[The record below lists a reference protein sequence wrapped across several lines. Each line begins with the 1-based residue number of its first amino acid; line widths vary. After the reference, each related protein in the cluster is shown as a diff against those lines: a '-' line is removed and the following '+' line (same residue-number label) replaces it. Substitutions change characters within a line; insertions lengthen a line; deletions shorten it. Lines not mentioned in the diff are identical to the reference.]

1 MPFFFIFF
9 CSTFWSDKES
19 LPTDFCRHFYT
30 LHFFLGK
37 KKKKTKAFSS
47 ASLDVCVSIF
57 TRARRLKEEEEEE
70 ARTHLSTERERERER
85 GATIIAVVLLL
96 GSALSYFFLEGLRF
110 SSSFRSPPRKVW
122 L

>member
-57 TRARRLKEEEEEE
+57 TRARRLKEEEEE
-70 ARTHLSTERERERER
+70 
-85 GATIIAVVLLL
+85 
-96 GSALSYFFLEGLRF
+96 
-110 SSSFRSPPRKVW
+110 
-122 L
+122 